1 MRAIPKDPP
10 SALSKCG
17 DPRCTGGHV
26 LVHLG
31 TLSGAKVYVVELC
44 PTSQKHR
51 ASTEPTE
58 VAP

>member
-1 MRAIPKDPP
+1 MQAIPKDPP
-10 SALSKCG
+10 SVPSKCG

-44 PTSQKHR
+44 PACQKRR
-51 ASTEPTE
+51 ASPENTE